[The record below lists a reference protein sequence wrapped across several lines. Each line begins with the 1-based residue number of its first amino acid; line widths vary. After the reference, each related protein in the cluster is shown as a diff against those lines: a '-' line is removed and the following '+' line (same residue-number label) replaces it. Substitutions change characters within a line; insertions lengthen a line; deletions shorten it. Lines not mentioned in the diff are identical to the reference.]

1 MIFIIAWILCAGS
14 SRKAAPPPPPQ
25 APRLLCRCQV
35 FLLRVLFLVVM
46 MIMMVMMVVIMV
58 VFFRGSQRCLHRRWN
73 ERTKK
78 ARRNDSPSLGR
89 GKRWIHFM
97 SWSNCLCFCWS
108 NASSRI
114 MSKKTFTFTFSSKL
128 SLFWPT
134 NQSFSAAMERWGW
147 HREEFAKSVNR
158 NFPSRSG
165 RLNQL
170 VLRSVSIGRKYYLHL
185 NLTVEKE
192 TLHN

>member
-1 MIFIIAWILCAGS
+1 MAMII
-14 SRKAAPPPPPQ
+14 
-25 APRLLCRCQV
+25 
-35 FLLRVLFLVVM
+35 
-46 MIMMVMMVVIMV
+46 MVMMVVMMGM
-58 VFFRGSQRCLHRRWN
+58 FFRGSQRCLHRRWN

-89 GKRWIHFM
+89 GKHWIHFM

-147 HREEFAKSVNR
+147 HREEFAKSVKR
-158 NFPSRSG
+158 NFPPRSC
-165 RLNQL
+165 RPNQL
-170 VLRSVSIGRKYYLHL
+170 VLKSVSIGWKYYLHL
-185 NLTVEKE
+185 IWTVEKE
-192 TLHN
+192 FLRK